1 MSKVWLNLA
10 DIVASPEFTQQIII
24 KRHFN
29 GRYVNGRFEQDEKE
43 IKINT
48 VVSAS
53 DEKTLSMVPE
63 GDRNETIKS
72 VHSLEKIYMTSSEVS
87 KGENRTSDII
97 IYNGDEYKVIAVMD
111 ADDYGFTKAVISK
124 IGAS

>member
-24 KRHFN
+24 KRHSN

-43 IKINT
+43 IKINA

-124 IGAS
+124 IGES

>member
-24 KRHFN
+24 KRHSN
-29 GRYVNGRFEQDEKE
+29 GRYVNGRFEQDKKE
-43 IKINT
+43 IKINA

-87 KGENRTSDII
+87 KGENRTSDVI

>member
-43 IKINT
+43 IKINA

>member
-24 KRHFN
+24 KRHSN

-43 IKINT
+43 IKINA

-63 GDRNETIKS
+63 G
-72 VHSLEKIYMTSSEVS
+72 SLEKIYMTSSEVS

-97 IYNGDEYKVIAVMD
+97 IYNEDEYKVIAVMD